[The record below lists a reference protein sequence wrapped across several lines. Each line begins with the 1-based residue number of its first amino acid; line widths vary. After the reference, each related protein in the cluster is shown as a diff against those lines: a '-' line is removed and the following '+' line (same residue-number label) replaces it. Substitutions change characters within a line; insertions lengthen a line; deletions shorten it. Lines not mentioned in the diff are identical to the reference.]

1 MAFTPAEVAQIK
13 AYLGYPTLARSELL
27 DNGLLVTGGTEHMYI
42 IEANIQQVQEAGE
55 PLVREQMKRIACIVQ
70 QQQASYT
77 MQQVSSAGG
86 VSFNGSA
93 GILALSLA
101 YNLETDRLADLVHTP
116 KAPTSLLHQRIGGS
130 GQGAV
135 IEPC

>member
-1 MAFTPAEVAQIK
+1 VAFTPAEVAQIK

-42 IEANIQQVQEAGE
+42 IEANIQQVQEAAE

-86 VSFNGSA
+86 VSFNW
-93 GILALSLA
+93 IRRHPR
-101 YNLETDRLADLVHTP
+101 LEPRLQPRDRPSRRSRPHP